1 MLKIKEKRVLAAD
14 KKIDIKHAFMYN
26 NEIVKVSLF
35 YDRLIIQI
43 DDSGIKMSETD
54 GSKEKITYLCWFKST
69 GR

>member
-1 MLKIKEKRVLAAD
+1 MRNWKYFWTKQSYNVQKMLKIKEKRVLAGD

-43 DDSGIKMSETD
+43 DDSGIKMSE
-54 GSKEKITYLCWFKST
+54 
-69 GR
+69 

>member
-1 MLKIKEKRVLAAD
+1 MAKRNTYFEDEVVH

-43 DDSGIKMSETD
+43 DDSGIKMSE
-54 GSKEKITYLCWFKST
+54 
-69 GR
+69 

>member
-1 MLKIKEKRVLAAD
+1 MRNWKYFWTKQSYNVQNAENKGKRVLAAD

-43 DDSGIKMSETD
+43 DDSGIKMSE
-54 GSKEKITYLCWFKST
+54 
-69 GR
+69 

>member
-35 YDRLIIQI
+35 SRKGAKEYH
-43 DDSGIKMSETD
+43 
-54 GSKEKITYLCWFKST
+54 GSKEEITYLCRIKST
-69 GR
+69 